1 MIRPQTAFAPL
12 VLLLACGFFF
22 AAGPV
27 RGDEPPKFADLT
39 RGATAREGFLDTYEK
54 GDHLYLALPA
64 GRLGADMILVPR
76 LDQGVGALGLFGG
89 LMFDR
94 QAASLVAFERHG
106 DRVFLVKRAHR
117 FTAAPGSAE
126 ALALASSVGDSVL
139 QSAPVVTTRP
149 DGAVVIDTYDWFVS
163 DLSNIDRW
171 LRQGL
176 SFSPDTQGLGQATL
190 DRSRSWLAEVKA
202 FPQNVEIRAKLTFTP
217 NEPSKLTSLPDT
229 RFLPLSL
236 HYSFAEPPATPM
248 EPRLADDRVGSI
260 VTARKDFSRTE
271 DTPFVRYA
279 NRWRLEP
286 GEKVGE
292 LWRPKVPIVYYV
304 DRTVPEK
311 WRPWIKQGI
320 EAWNRAFEAAGF
332 KDAVRAGDLP
342 ADADPADLRI
352 HTVRWITSDQ
362 PDFGAV
368 GPSIVDPRTGEIL
381 DADVLMES
389 NLVMGYQREW
399 RMLVS
404 PAARLERQLGETF
417 GATSGKTTAV
427 FPGGESSD
435 FADFLAVQRSV
446 LQTALAAGAAAPGEP
461 LSDELIGEGLRWVTM
476 HEIGHTLGLD
486 HNFRASAGTPFER
499 LHDRSWTREHG
510 IAASVMDYTPMNLA
524 PLGRDSGDLFDT
536 QVGPYDLWAISYLYN
551 TDAEAARQIA
561 RLASQPGHDFGLEE
575 QLDTPGAL
583 DPTLA
588 RNDLSADP
596 VAWARERAALYRTL
610 LQRLPDLVLRDDD
623 SYDKLTDNFAQFL
636 FATADLVAPAI
647 KTIGGQ
653 YQNRDHVGDPGARP
667 PFAPIPRRKQEEAL
681 AFIFDLAFGAEPFG
695 VTPSALRRLGAPAWA
710 HWGVEPTYG
719 GRVDFPYAEEIRK
732 LQGAVLNGLTDPYRL
747 AVLRDG
753 ELKYGTAAVLTM
765 PELFGRLSEAVWKE
779 EWTAPASDVPTLRR
793 SLQRAWLDRMTT
805 LLVNPPE
812 RLPAD
817 ARALARRE
825 LRDVHDR
832 LARRLAPPTRP
843 FDAYTKAHLEDVKE
857 RIEKAL
863 AAEYPETLEKAAK
876 GG

>member
-1 MIRPQTAFAPL
+1 MIRPQAAYT
-12 VLLLACGFFF
+12 LLALCL
-22 AAGPV
+22 AWPAPA
-27 RGDEPPKFADLT
+27 RGAEPPPFGDLT
-39 RGATAREGFLDTYEK
+39 RGAIAREGFLDTYEK
-54 GDHLYLALPA
+54 GDHLYLALPVA
-64 GRLGADMILVPR
+64 RLGEEMILVPR

-126 ALALASSVGDSVL
+126 ALALRSSIGDSVL
-139 QSAPVVTTRP
+139 QSAPVVTNRP
-149 DGAVVIDTYDWFVS
+149 DGAVVIDTYEWFVS
-163 DLSNIDRW
+163 DLSNIDRS

-176 SFSPDTQGLGQATL
+176 SFASGTGFGPAAL
-190 DRSRSWLAEVKA
+190 DRSRSWLDEVKV
-202 FPQNVEIRAKLTFTP
+202 FPKNIEIRAKLTFIP
-217 NEPSKLTSLPDT
+217 NEPSRLNSLPDT

-248 EPRLADDRVGSI
+248 ETRLADDRVGSI

-286 GEKVGE
+286 GERVGE
-292 LWRPKVPIVYYV
+292 LWKPKQPIVYYV

-342 ADADPADLRI
+342 DGADPADLRI
-352 HTVRWITSDQ
+352 HTVRWITSDEPQ
-362 PDFGAV
+362 FGAV

-389 NLVMGYQREW
+389 SMVMAYQRAW

-404 PAARLERQLGETF
+404 PAARLERQLGETL
-417 GATSGKTTAV
+417 GDAAG
-427 FPGGESSD
+427 FPGGESAD
-435 FADFLAVQRSV
+435 FADSLAVQRSV
-446 LQTALAAGAAAPGEP
+446 LQAALAAGGGAPGEP

-499 LHDRSWTREHG
+499 LHDPAWTREHG

-524 PLGRDSGDLFDT
+524 PLGQAPLGQESGDLFDT
-536 QVGPYDLWAISYLYN
+536 QVGPYDLWAISYIYT
-551 TDAEAARQIA
+551 TDGAAARQIA
-561 RLASQPGHDFGLEE
+561 RLAAQPGHDFGLEE

-588 RNDLSADP
+588 REDLSSDP
-596 VAWARERAALYRTL
+596 VAWSRERAALYRTL
-610 LQRLPDLVLRDDD
+610 LQRLPDLVLKDDD
-623 SYDKLTDNFAQFL
+623 SYDKLTDSFAQFL
-636 FATADLVAPAI
+636 FATADLLAPAI

-681 AFIFDLAFGAEPFG
+681 AFVIDLAFGAEPFG
-695 VTPSALRRLGAPAWA
+695 VTPAALRSLGAPAWV

-719 GRVDFPYAEEIRK
+719 GRVDFPYAEEIQK
-732 LQGAVLNGLTDPYRL
+732 IQSAVLNGLTDPYRL

-765 PELFGRLSEAVWKE
+765 PELFGRLSEAVWQE
-779 EWTAPASDVPTLRR
+779 EWKAPAADVPALRR
-793 SLQRAWLDRMTT
+793 SLQRAWLDRMTAF
-805 LLVNPPE
+805 VVDPPE

-832 LARRLAPPTRP
+832 LARRLAPPARP
-843 FDAYTKAHLEDVKE
+843 GKPLDAYTQAHLEDVKE

-863 AAEYPETLEKAAK
+863 AAECPETAEKPAK
-876 GG
+876 ATEKK

>member
-1 MIRPQTAFAPL
+1 MFRPQTALAPL
-12 VLLLACGFFF
+12 ALFLACTLSP
-22 AAGPV
+22 GPV

-64 GRLGADMILVPR
+64 ARLGEDMILVPR

-139 QSAPVVTTRP
+139 QSAPVVATRP
-149 DGAVVIDTYDWFVS
+149 DGAVVIDTYEWFVS

-176 SFSPDTQGLGQATL
+176 SFAPDTPGLGQASL

-202 FPQNVEIRAKLTFTP
+202 FPKNVEIRAKLTFTP

-236 HYSFAEPPATPM
+236 HYSFAAPPATPM

-292 LWRPKVPIVYYV
+292 LWKPKEPIVYYV

-352 HTVRWITSDQ
+352 HTVRWIASDQ

-389 NLVMGYQREW
+389 NLVMGYQRIW
-399 RMLVS
+399 RTLAS
-404 PAARLERQLGETF
+404 PAARLQRQLGEAS
-417 GATSGKTTAV
+417 GAMSDGS
-427 FPGGESSD
+427 GESSD
-435 FADFLAVQRSV
+435 FAGSLAVQRSV
-446 LQTALAAGAAAPGEP
+446 LQAALAASGDAAPGEAMP
-461 LSDELIGEGLRWVTM
+461 DELIGQGLRWVTM

-499 LHDRSWTREHG
+499 LHDPAWTREHG

-524 PLGRDSGDLFDT
+524 PLGQESGDLFDT
-536 QVGPYDLWAISYLYN
+536 RVGPYDLWAISYIYT
-551 TDAEAARQIA
+551 TDGAAARQIA

-588 RNDLSADP
+588 RNDLSSDP

-610 LQRLPDLVLRDDD
+610 LQRLPALVLRDDD
-623 SYDKLTDNFAQFL
+623 SYDKLTDSFAQFL

-653 YQNRDHVGDPGARP
+653 YQNRDHAGDPNARP

-681 AFIFDLAFGAEPFG
+681 AFVVDLAFGAEPFG
-695 VTPSALRRLGAPAWA
+695 VTPAALHSLGAPAWM

-719 GRVDFPYAEEIRK
+719 GRVDFPYAEEIGK
-732 LQGAVLNGLTDPYRL
+732 IQIAVLNGLTDPYRL
-747 AVLRDG
+747 SVLRDG

-779 EWTAPASDVPTLRR
+779 EWNAPAADVPALRR
-793 SLQRAWLDRMTT
+793 SLQRAWLDRMTAF
-805 LLVNPPE
+805 LADPPE

-832 LARRLAPPTRP
+832 LARRLAPPARP
-843 FDAYTKAHLEDVKE
+843 GQPLDAYTQAHLEDVKE

-863 AAEYPETLEKAAK
+863 AAECPEKAGKAK
-876 GG
+876 TR

>member
-1 MIRPQTAFAPL
+1 MSQNQTHSTGKPDPKRAALLRARHASKVDEQDVVIADASTQASQPASADQVPASTDSAPDNMVVSAL
-12 VLLLACGFFF
+12 PGDPVAAVDPETIVATEPSAAGVPVGNLSGLGLLGALLIGGLALGGHGGGGGGAAARAQGQSGVAHWSMVKLPEQPMMPRRFDERVGFFSIRNVDF
-22 AAGPV
+22 GPPEQRSARREYITKYRLECAG
-27 RGDEPPKFADLT
+27 
-39 RGATAREGFLDTYEK
+39 
-54 GDHLYLALPA
+54 
-64 GRLGADMILVPR
+64 
-76 LDQGVGALGLFGG
+76 
-89 LMFDR
+89 
-94 QAASLVAFERHG
+94 
-106 DRVFLVKRAHR
+106 
-117 FTAAPGSAE
+117 APDA
-126 ALALASSVGDSVL
+126 
-139 QSAPVVTTRP
+139 
-149 DGAVVIDTYDWFVS
+149 
-163 DLSNIDRW
+163 
-171 LRQGL
+171 QGL
-176 SFSPDTQGLGQATL
+176 C
-190 DRSRSWLAEVKA
+190 
-202 FPQNVEIRAKLTFTP
+202 TP
-217 NEPSKLTSLPDT
+217 K
-229 RFLPLSL
+229 
-236 HYSFAEPPATPM
+236 
-248 EPRLADDRVGSI
+248 
-260 VTARKDFSRTE
+260 K
-271 DTPFVRYA
+271 
-279 NRWRLEP
+279 
-286 GEKVGE
+286 
-292 LWRPKVPIVYYV
+292 PIVYYV

-389 NLVMGYQREW
+389 NLVTGYQRAW
-399 RMLVS
+399 RTLAS
-404 PAARLERQLGETF
+404 PAARLERQLGQ
-417 GATSGKTTAV
+417 TSGAMSD
-427 FPGGESSD
+427 GIGESSD

-446 LQTALAAGAAAPGEP
+446 LQASRASSGNADPGEP
-461 LSDELIGEGLRWVTM
+461 VPDEMIGQGLRWVIM

-499 LHDRSWTREHG
+499 LHDPSWTREHG
-510 IAASVMDYTPMNLA
+510 IAASVMDYTPMNLS
-524 PLGRDSGDLFDT
+524 PLGQDSGDLFDT
-536 QVGPYDLWAISYLYN
+536 RVGPYDLWAISYIY
-551 TDAEAARQIA
+551 TADAEAARRIA

-588 RNDLSADP
+588 RNDLSSDP
-596 VAWARERAALYRTL
+596 VAWSRERAALYRTL
-610 LQRLPDLVLRDDD
+610 LQRLPALVLRDDD

-681 AFIFDLAFGAEPFG
+681 AFVVDLAFGAEPFG
-695 VTPSALRRLGAPAWA
+695 VTPAALHSLGAPAWV

-719 GRVDFPYAEEIRK
+719 GRVDFPYAEEIQK
-732 LQGAVLNGLTDPYRL
+732 IQAAVLNGLTDPYRL

-779 EWTAPASDVPTLRR
+779 EWNAPAADVPALRR
-793 SLQRAWLDRMTT
+793 SLQRAWLDRMTAF
-805 LLVNPPE
+805 VADPPE

-832 LARRLAPPTRP
+832 LAKRLSPPARP
-843 FDAYTKAHLEDVKE
+843 GRPLDAYTKAHLEDVKE
-857 RIEKAL
+857 RIEKTL
-863 AAEYPETLEKAAK
+863 AAEGSGKAGTTEKAKAR
-876 GG
+876 

>member
-1 MIRPQTAFAPL
+1 MFRLQTAFAPL
-12 VLLLACGFFF
+12 ALLLTCAT
-22 AAGPV
+22 APV

-64 GRLGADMILVPR
+64 ARLGVDMILVPR

-126 ALALASSVGDSVL
+126 AYALAASVGDSVL

-149 DGAVVIDTYDWFVS
+149 DGAVVIDTYEWFVS
-163 DLSNIDRW
+163 DLSNVDRS

-176 SFSPDTQGLGQATL
+176 SFAPGAQGFGPASL

-202 FPQNVEIRAKLTFTP
+202 FPKNIEIRAKLTFIP
-217 NEPSKLTSLPDT
+217 NEPSQLTSLPDT

-292 LWRPKVPIVYYV
+292 LWRPKQPIVYYV

-332 KDAVRAGDLP
+332 KDAIRAGDLP

-352 HTVRWITSDQ
+352 HTVRWIASDQ
-362 PDFGAV
+362 PQFGAV

-404 PAARLERQLGETF
+404 PAARLERQLGQ
-417 GATSGKTTAV
+417 TSGKIS
-427 FPGGESSD
+427 GEAAD

-446 LQTALAAGAAAPGEP
+446 LQAVLTAGGSVAPGEP

-476 HEIGHTLGLD
+476 HEVGHTLGLD

-536 QVGPYDLWAISYLYN
+536 QVGPYDLWAISYIYN
-551 TDAEAARQIA
+551 PDGAAARQIA

-588 RNDLSADP
+588 RDDLSSDP
-596 VAWARERAALYRTL
+596 VAWARERAELYRTL
-610 LQRLPDLVLRDDD
+610 LQRLPALALKDDD
-623 SYDKLTDNFAQFL
+623 SYDKLTDAFAQFL

-681 AFIFDLAFGAEPFG
+681 AFVIDLAFGAEPFG
-695 VTPSALRRLGAPAWA
+695 VTPAALRSLGAPAWV

-732 LQGAVLNGLTDPYRL
+732 IQGAVLNGLTDPYRL

-753 ELKYGTAAVLTM
+753 ELKYGTETVLTM

-779 EWTAPASDVPTLRR
+779 EWKAPAADVPALRR
-793 SLQRAWLDRMTT
+793 SLQRAWLDRMTAF
-805 LLVNPPE
+805 VVDPPE

-825 LRDVHDR
+825 LRDVHGR
-832 LARRLAPPTRP
+832 LARRLAPPARL
-843 FDAYTKAHLEDVKE
+843 DAYTRAHLEDIEE

-863 AAEYPETLEKAAK
+863 AAECPEKAEKAEKPAK
-876 GG
+876 AP